1 MESYIGETARDPGRG
16 PAGAG
21 VPGGDAALRP
31 AARRGVLLGSLIAA
45 LAAGLLA
52 AFWRYRGVPGLVE
65 SAAGIALGGGIALLA
80 AWVLLAFVFPVG
92 SGWVHLL
99 MGAGVILLIRRVVT
113 GPRAW

>member
-1 MESYIGETARDPGRG
+1 MTGD
-16 PAGAG
+16 AGATSHA
-21 VPGGDAALRP
+21 PRP
-31 AARRGVLLGSLIAA
+31 RLVNASL
-45 LAAGLLA
+45 AGA
-52 AFWRYRGVPGLVE
+52 SV
-65 SAAGIALGGGIALLA
+65 LLA

>member
-1 MESYIGETARDPGRG
+1 MTEDPGVTP
-16 PAGAG
+16 PAT
-21 VPGGDAALRP
+21 RP
-31 AARRGVLLGSLIAA
+31 RIVNAS
-45 LAAGLLA
+45 
-52 AFWRYRGVPGLVE
+52 
-65 SAAGIALGGGIALLA
+65 LGGGIALLA